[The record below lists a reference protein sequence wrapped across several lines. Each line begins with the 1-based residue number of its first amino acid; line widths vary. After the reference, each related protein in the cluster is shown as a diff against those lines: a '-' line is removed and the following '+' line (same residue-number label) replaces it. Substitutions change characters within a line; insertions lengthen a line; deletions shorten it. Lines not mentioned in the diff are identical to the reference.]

1 MDRMK
6 RIAAAL
12 CALAFFAS
20 ASPAVDALFARGETL
35 DYDLVWLKMTGGR
48 ARMTIMPQAADP
60 SNYRITSFAKSSSAF
75 SHIYQMRD
83 EIESVVTRANFTT
96 VRYHKSL
103 LEGPSHK
110 DETVTYANGV
120 ATRKGKT
127 YIVPTPDFDPL
138 SLVYYM
144 RTQPLAPG

>member
-1 MDRMK
+1 KRTVRTVGAMRLDVRDVEEDGCDRSARRDAMDRMK

-60 SNYRITSFAKSSSAF
+60 ANYRITSFAKSSSTF
-75 SHIYQMRD
+75 SHIYHVRD

-96 VRYHKSL
+96 VSYHKS
-103 LEGPSHK
+103 
-110 DETVTYANGV
+110 
-120 ATRKGKT
+120 
-127 YIVPTPDFDPL
+127 
-138 SLVYYM
+138 
-144 RTQPLAPG
+144 